1 MYECL
6 FVSVCD
12 YPCPKTAALVIRAP
26 ISGITDK
33 RELPDIGVGNLI
45 QVLLKSSIYMLLI
58 TEQSVQP
65 ALGFLLTFR

>member
-1 MYECL
+1 M
-6 FVSVCD
+6 
-12 YPCPKTAALVIRAP
+12 PKDCAALVIRAP

-58 TEQSVQP
+58 TEQSLQP